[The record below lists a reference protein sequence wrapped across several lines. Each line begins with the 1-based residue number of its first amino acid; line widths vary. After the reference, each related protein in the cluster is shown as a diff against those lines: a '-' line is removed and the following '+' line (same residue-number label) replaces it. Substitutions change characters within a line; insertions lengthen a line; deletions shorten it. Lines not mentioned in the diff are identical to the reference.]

1 MTIDKGLGYLI
12 IIICVCWAY
21 TQGGIFGSLGVGA
34 VGFVVYDFITQ
45 KKVWLPIGELA
56 LLLGGLQWVI
66 SPFFSYM
73 TDNNVYSMSQPCNEY
88 MMYTVPMYIAF
99 MIGYYVFRPSLQLSR
114 IDLIKCCST
123 AERLSTILIC
133 IGLLFIFLPVS
144 VSALLFI
151 KTLASYLFFIGFIIR
166 MYVKPEKS
174 TMYLLLGLG
183 IQLLNSIRAGMFHE
197 LLIWGIFMIMTW
209 FNVNEVPLKKRI
221 LIFIMSF
228 VGIFLLQTV
237 KASYRQAIWYNDY
250 SGSKVEF
257 FFSLLVNNTIN
268 INEVRSEKEETTI
281 ARYNQGWIISR
292 IYNNIPQ
299 NHDFLGGRTYVD
311 AFNSAILP
319 RFLFPNK
326 KGAGAQSREDF
337 IEMTGYHL
345 SRGTS
350 MGLSILGESYGNFG
364 LLGGTVFMF
373 IWGVFI
379 AKFISFIDRL
389 SIKDFLWIMFLP
401 IICFNLIKAEI
412 SMMSVLNWTV
422 KSVLFVG
429 VVIYLLR
436 HLVMQLQPIVE
447 KEDDD
452 IYFGE

>member
-1 MTIDKGLGYLI
+1 MESNRLLSDNYIKINHIASKCMRLFAILILLYWVFTYIGGQCNIVLLCSCMGLCCILTLIPTIFIDLLKNNEGKCIKYVVIALAVLI
-12 IIICVCWAY
+12 CSILNTTLSY
-21 TQGGIFGSLGVGA
+21 TAMIVWIFPMLVASLYYNKTMVL
-34 VGFVVYDFITQ
+34 YT
-45 KKVWLPIGELA
+45 A
-56 LLLGGLQWVI
+56 LLSTVGVFAADIVNYRLCDLVI
-66 SPFFSYM
+66 PPAHDDFA
-73 TDNNVYSMSQPCNEY
+73 DNMILVIAPC
-88 MMYTVPMYIAF
+88 VIA
-99 MIGYYVFRPSLQLSR
+99 
-114 IDLIKCCST
+114 
-123 AERLSTILIC
+123 
-133 IGLLFIFLPVS
+133 
-144 VSALLFI
+144 
-151 KTLASYLFFIGFIIR
+151 
-166 MYVKPEKS
+166 
-174 TMYLLLGLG
+174 
-183 IQLLNSIRAGMFHE
+183 
-197 LLIWGIFMIMTW
+197 
-209 FNVNEVPLKKRI
+209 
-221 LIFIMSF
+221 IFIMSF

-257 FFSLLVNNTIN
+257 FFSLLVNNAIN

>member
-1 MTIDKGLGYLI
+1 M
-12 IIICVCWAY
+12 
-21 TQGGIFGSLGVGA
+21 
-34 VGFVVYDFITQ
+34 
-45 KKVWLPIGELA
+45 
-56 LLLGGLQWVI
+56 
-66 SPFFSYM
+66 
-73 TDNNVYSMSQPCNEY
+73 
-88 MMYTVPMYIAF
+88 
-99 MIGYYVFRPSLQLSR
+99 
-114 IDLIKCCST
+114 
-123 AERLSTILIC
+123 
-133 IGLLFIFLPVS
+133 
-144 VSALLFI
+144 
-151 KTLASYLFFIGFIIR
+151 
-166 MYVKPEKS
+166 
-174 TMYLLLGLG
+174 
-183 IQLLNSIRAGMFHE
+183 
-197 LLIWGIFMIMTW
+197 
-209 FNVNEVPLKKRI
+209 
-221 LIFIMSF
+221 
-228 VGIFLLQTV
+228 
-237 KASYRQAIWYNDY
+237 
-250 SGSKVEF
+250 
-257 FFSLLVNNTIN
+257 
-268 INEVRSEKEETTI
+268 
-281 ARYNQGWIISR
+281 
-292 IYNNIPQ
+292 
-299 NHDFLGGRTYVD
+299 GGRTYVD